1 MKYILFY
8 SEYCKYSSELLNQI
22 KDVSVKSDIIFV
34 CIDKRKE
41 ENGAMYSILDN
52 GNKIIIPSCITEVP
66 SVILLNRGNNII
78 KGPAIINYFNEEII
92 KSISQE
98 NNNNMEPSCYSL
110 SEMGGLSDPYS
121 YLDIPSEELLA
132 KGGGGLRIMH
142 DYCTIENNSVI
153 ETPTDDSTPSDYK
166 LSTIDID
173 SIKKDRESQIPKVER
188 II

>member
-22 KDVSVKSDIIFV
+22 KDVSIKSEIIFV

-41 ENGAMYSILDN
+41 EDGALYSILDN
-52 GNKIIIPSCITEVP
+52 GSKIIIPSCITEVP
-66 SVILLNRGNNII
+66 SIILLNRGNNVI
-78 KGPAIINYFNEEII
+78 KGPSIINYFNEEII
-92 KSISQE
+92 KSISQDT
-98 NNNNMEPSCYSL
+98 NSSMEPSCYSF

-132 KGGGGLRIMH
+132 KGKGGLRIMH
-142 DYCTIENNSVI
+142 DYCTIDTNSVI
-153 ETPTDDSTPSDYK
+153 ETPTDNSTPSDYK
-166 LSTIDID
+166 LSTTDID
-173 SIKKDRESQIPKVER
+173 TIKNDRETQIPKIER